1 MRKNK
6 CSIIPPSSESTPSR
20 TRPRSLIAYCLERDT
35 LLFSLKMALVVGTLL
50 AAINHGQALLTG
62 HFTPGE
68 LLPACL
74 TYCVPFAV
82 SMYSQVQ
89 GKRQRDLSPTESHV
103 PSEQREFETAQHEQL
118 E

>member
-1 MRKNK
+1 M
-6 CSIIPPSSESTPSR
+6 II
-20 TRPRSLIAYCLERDT
+20 YCLERDT

-62 HFTPGE
+62 HFTLGE
-68 LLPACL
+68 LLPVCL
-74 TYCVPFAV
+74 TYCVPFTV

-89 GKRQRDLSPTESHV
+89 GKRQRDLSLTEPSV
-103 PSEQREFETAQHEQL
+103 PDERRKLETAQHGQL

>member
-1 MRKNK
+1 MNT
-6 CSIIPPSSESTPSR
+6 PSSIQPSSKPTPSH
-20 TRPRSLIAYCLERDT
+20 TRPRSLITYCLERDT

-62 HFTPGE
+62 HFTLGE

-89 GKRQRDLSPTESHV
+89 GKRQRDLSLTELTV
-103 PSEQREFETAQHEQL
+103 LNERGEIETTQHEKL

>member
-1 MRKNK
+1 M
-6 CSIIPPSSESTPSR
+6 SR
-20 TRPRSLIAYCLERDT
+20 IGPRSLITYCLERDT

-50 AAINHGQALLTG
+50 AVINHGQALLTG

-68 LLPACL
+68 LLPVCL
-74 TYCVPFAV
+74 TYCVPFTV

-89 GKRQRDLSPTESHV
+89 GKRQRDLSLTERSVHI
-103 PSEQREFETAQHEQL
+103 ERQEIETVQQEQL